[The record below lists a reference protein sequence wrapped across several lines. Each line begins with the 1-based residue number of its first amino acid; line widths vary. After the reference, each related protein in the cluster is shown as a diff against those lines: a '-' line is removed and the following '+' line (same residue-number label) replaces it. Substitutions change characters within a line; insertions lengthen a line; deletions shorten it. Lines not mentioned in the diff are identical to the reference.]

1 MKKRI
6 ILLSLFVVSNLAMAS
21 WWGDLSKGERASIIA
36 TGIIATQNR
45 YNNNYEQQPKREIKN
60 LVPEQKVEEY
70 VPKPNPNKPVPIT
83 NQKNEIKVIEENKY
97 MKQEN
102 KKNQGNND
110 SIDLTE
116 KDIIEI
122 RQKIEAGAGNIIE
135 MNDGRVIQIDDEG
148 YPHIVK

>member
-21 WWGDLSKGERASIIA
+21 WWGDLSKGERASVIA

-45 YNNNYEQQPKREIKN
+45 YNNNYEQQPRKERKN

-97 MKQEN
+97 MQQEN

>member
-21 WWGDLSKGERASIIA
+21 WWGDLSKGERASVIA
-36 TGIIATQNR
+36 TGIMATQNR
-45 YNNNYEQQPKREIKN
+45 YNNNYEQQPRSERKN

-70 VPKPNPNKPVPIT
+70 VPKPNPIT
-83 NQKNEIKVIEENKY
+83 NQNKEKKVIETENKY
-97 MKQEN
+97 MKQED
-102 KKNQGNND
+102 KNSQKNND